1 MFRGQQ
7 EAGGRGRLRVVAGS
21 ALLLAL
27 ALVVPQALP
36 GGTAAP
42 AVAASVRQAAGSGA
56 AGGQA
61 ASGAAGGQAQAGSD
75 PVRIAVPY
83 VGTAEVPLGD
93 GWSVADCGRVNVPTG
108 VGATCTSD
116 SLSLTSK
123 GYRPDFGTVAM
134 TVPER
139 NGSLDLDVT
148 HLVSLAPPT
157 PPTVAEQTYDYPF
170 EEGTTASVPYS
181 DLGVRCDGCAAG
193 PRTRVVSA
201 KPAGVVATVTSTGL
215 VVRPPASWTGT
226 TSVRLRVTDDQGQR
240 SSATVRVVFVAAGTS
255 DPLAQ
260 DTVRRLGR
268 DGVLRIDLADLATAR
283 EGRVRF
289 SDCGSAVAGTVVCT
303 DAGVATYRPSGSMTR
318 ADQFS
323 FHVRTDSGDQ
333 ATGTVTVLPRS
344 GSRTAATA
352 TGTLA
357 PEEGEATETGVR
369 YPATGL
375 QTGLGTPS
383 AHSVV
388 ATLPSEDDA
397 AATDRAGLLTSL
409 LPALDRITEGSR

>member
-1 MFRGQQ
+1 M
-7 EAGGRGRLRVVAGS
+7 AGS

-42 AVAASVRQAAGSGA
+42 AVAASVRQAAGSGTTTGQTGGSG
-56 AGGQA
+56 AGGQT
-61 ASGAAGGQAQAGSD
+61 GSD

-93 GWSVADCGRVNVPTG
+93 GWAIVDCGRVNVPTG

-116 SLSLTSK
+116 SLTLTSK

-352 TGTLA
+352 T
-357 PEEGEATETGVR
+357 ETGVR

>member
-1 MFRGQQ
+1 M
-7 EAGGRGRLRVVAGS
+7 AGS

-42 AVAASVRQAAGSGA
+42 AVAASVRQAGGSGT

-83 VGTAEVPLGD
+83 VGKAEVSLGD
-93 GWSVADCGRVNVPTG
+93 GWAIVDCGRVNVPTG
-108 VGATCTSD
+108 VGAACTSD

-123 GYRPDFGTVAM
+123 GYRPDFGTVTM

-148 HLVSLAPPT
+148 YLVSLAPPT

-201 KPAGVVATVTSTGL
+201 EPAGVVATVTSTGL

-226 TSVRLRVTDDQGQR
+226 ASVRLRVTDDQGQR

-255 DPLAQ
+255 DLLAQ

-375 QTGLGTPS
+375 QTALGTPS